1 MRAEKEKNMDVPRI
15 SPAEA
20 WRRVQHGQALL
31 VCGYEDESKCR
42 SMALEGSIALADL
55 KRRMHS
61 LPKNQDL
68 IFYCA

>member
-1 MRAEKEKNMDVPRI
+1 MCAEKEEDMDVPRI

-20 WRRVQHGQALL
+20 RRRVQQGQALL

-42 SMALEGSIALADL
+42 SLALDGSIALADL
-55 KRRMHS
+55 KRRIHS
-61 LPKNQDL
+61 LPKSQEM